1 MSNVGMYRACPS
13 RCAYG
18 DNGVSFARY
27 LEIETEMFIS
37 SNIDGWLGWDFFQ
50 YQKISTI
57 SVSKIDS

>member
-50 YQKISTI
+50 YQKILSA
-57 SVSKIDS
+57 